1 MVKLKINNR
10 EVEAPEGS
18 TILEAARA
26 NGIQIPTLCY
36 LKDLTGTGACR
47 VCKVEVKGA
56 RSLCAA
62 CVYPINEGMVVYTNS
77 KKALDARRTVV
88 ELIVSNHSKN
98 CLQCI
103 RNNNCELQRLAQQVG
118 IREEAF
124 KGEHTA
130 PNFDEVSPGVVRD
143 TSKCVLCGRCVAA
156 CEKIQGLGCLNYI
169 NRGFKTTVGPVFNK
183 SLAEVNCMQ
192 CGQCINVCPVGALH
206 EKEDNP

>member
-1 MVKLKINNR
+1 MVKLTINNR

-18 TILEAARA
+18 TILEAARL
-26 NGIQIPTLCY
+26 NGIQIPTLCF

-47 VCKVEVKGA
+47 VCNVEVKGA

-103 RNNNCELQRLAQQVG
+103 RNNNCELQRLAQQV
-118 IREEAF
+118 A
-124 KGEHTA
+124 
-130 PNFDEVSPGVVRD
+130 SVRKL
-143 TSKCVLCGRCVAA
+143 SRAS
-156 CEKIQGLGCLNYI
+156 IQHRILMKYHQELSVI
-169 NRGFKTTVGPVFNK
+169 QV
-183 SLAEVNCMQ
+183 
-192 CGQCINVCPVGALH
+192 NVCFAAAVLLRVRRFRAWAV
-206 EKEDNP
+206 